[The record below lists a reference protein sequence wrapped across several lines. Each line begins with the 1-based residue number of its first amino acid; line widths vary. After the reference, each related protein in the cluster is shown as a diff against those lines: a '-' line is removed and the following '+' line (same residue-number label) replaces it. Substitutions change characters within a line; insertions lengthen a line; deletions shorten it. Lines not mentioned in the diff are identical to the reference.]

1 MKILPIN
8 TAVYAVSKSYSEKRL
23 PLLGARVIPCKVK
36 TYQNDK
42 ENIVMI
48 CRSTEFKTEITT
60 NSHIIFESLNDAVD
74 SITEIPVKVV
84 KVKKIAIKKV
94 VTKKVTKKK

>member
-8 TAVYAVSKSYSEKRL
+8 TTVYAVSKSYSEKKL

-42 ENIVMI
+42 EHIVMI
-48 CRSTEFKTEITT
+48 CKSSEFKTEVTSS
-60 NSHIIFESLNDAVD
+60 SHIIFESLNDAVE
-74 SITEIPVKVV
+74 SITEVLVKIPE
-84 KVKKIAIKKV
+84 KKAPIKR
-94 VTKKVTKKK
+94 KVTKKK